1 MRTTN
6 GSVVIGEIRLV
17 DGMYVGYHM
26 DREITRQNSSHKCY
40 EKMASYMKGQ
50 K

>member
-1 MRTTN
+1 MREIN

-26 DREITRQNSSHKCY
+26 DKEITRQNSAHKCY
-40 EKMASYMKGQ
+40 EKMASYIKGQ